1 MKNNCK
7 SCSFD
12 MGDSYENCGAS
23 EDGVCPECGYNDNPY
38 KNHPRKSDANLNVI
52 QNYILHL
59 THCSKLEDCP
69 PEFSPDVLYNVKVD
83 FTPKWM
89 YELAKLYVKED
100 HVDGRDNPEDEIN
113 VYYGVSSWEA
123 FDKEKEYPE
132 MFDVVVDR
140 GEADGTE
147 TICSFNMGDDKQSA
161 ECLIDFLNGKQS

>member
-38 KNHPRKSDANLNVI
+38 KNHPRKSDINKAVLDNFVFF
-52 QNYILHL
+52 L
-59 THCSKLEDCP
+59 THSSIPSDREDP
-69 PEFSPDVLYNVKVD
+69 NFREEQV
-83 FTPKWM
+83 FTPEII
-89 YELAKLYVKED
+89 YSTVEDYIAED
-100 HVDGRDNPEDEIN
+100 HVDGRDNPEDHIN
-113 VYYGVSSWEA
+113 IYYGVSSWEA